1 MSERYASYWNA
12 FLCIEFTDMCLY
24 YRSQGGAVIRAARRM
39 AERVGYDPETG
50 LHSGDVPQIE
60 DSQMIIQDGE

>member
-1 MSERYASYWNA
+1 M
-12 FLCIEFTDMCLY
+12 
-24 YRSQGGAVIRAARRM
+24 IRAARRM

>member
-1 MSERYASYWNA
+1 MY
-12 FLCIEFTDMCLY
+12 LY

>member
-1 MSERYASYWNA
+1 M
-12 FLCIEFTDMCLY
+12 
-24 YRSQGGAVIRAARRM
+24 IRAARRM

-60 DSQMIIQDGE
+60 DSQMIIQDGEQLSFFRNFAGTSLINVSISVISSAA

>member
-1 MSERYASYWNA
+1 M
-12 FLCIEFTDMCLY
+12 
-24 YRSQGGAVIRAARRM
+24 IRAAQRM

-60 DSQMIIQDGE
+60 DSEMIIQDGEDLLIIVKYHWNFFD